1 MLSLSKYRV
10 SPNSEKTLY
19 TVTDIVTYLRQSSL
33 IFRSHLSFIYISKG
47 RLHGLKK
54 ILNYIFNNKHVL
66 ASRQMLPA
74 QILRQKQLLV
84 QIHFTI
90 IIH

>member
-1 MLSLSKYRV
+1 MLSFSKHRV
-10 SPNSEKTLY
+10 LPNSEKTLY

-66 ASRQMLPA
+66 
-74 QILRQKQLLV
+74 
-84 QIHFTI
+84 
-90 IIH
+90 